1 MIIGKA
7 HGRGAVLPVDDEPEV
22 RTPVTRALKRMGF
35 DVLAAEDGVEGMQL
49 FREHQKAIRVV
60 LCDLT
65 MPRMN
70 GWETLAAL
78 RNLDPGIPVVLAS
91 GYDYLEVISGDH
103 PEWPQ
108 AFLSKP
114 YGLQQLKN
122 VIGQVLPERKEGA
135 ERG

>member
-1 MIIGKA
+1 
-7 HGRGAVLPVDDEPEV
+7 
-22 RTPVTRALKRMGF
+22 
-35 DVLAAEDGVEGMQL
+35 
-49 FREHQKAIRVV
+49 
-60 LCDLT
+60 